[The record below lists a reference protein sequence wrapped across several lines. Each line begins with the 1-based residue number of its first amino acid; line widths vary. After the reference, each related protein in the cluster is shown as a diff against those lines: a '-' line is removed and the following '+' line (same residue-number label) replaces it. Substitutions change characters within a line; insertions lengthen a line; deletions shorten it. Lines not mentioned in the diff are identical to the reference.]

1 MSNMAKFLVL
11 FFILLI
17 AGFLGYF
24 VYQQNKHLHNLPVLG
39 EGGHTVGTFSFTNQ
53 DGKTITEKDVQ
64 SKMYVVEY
72 FFTTCKGICP
82 KMNENMA
89 KVYQVFKEDKDF
101 MILSH
106 TVDPETDTV
115 AQLKRYSQ
123 KFEANPNQWHFL
135 TGTKQALYT
144 KAINDY
150 LVTAAD
156 STEVKVMPSF
166 IHTERFVL
174 VDKYGRL
181 RGKFYDGT
189 NEGDVQQLIGD
200 IKELKDEE
208 KDAIISQN
216 AMKK

>member
-1 MSNMAKFLVL
+1 MSNVAKFLVL
-11 FFILLI
+11 FFILLVVC
-17 AGFLGYF
+17 FLGYF
-24 VYQQNKHLHNLPVLG
+24 KYQQDHHLHNLPVLG
-39 EGGHTVGTFSFTNQ
+39 EGGHTVGAFSFTNQ
-53 DGKTITEKDVQ
+53 DGKTITEKDV
-64 SKMYVVEY
+64 KDKIYVVEY

-89 KVYQVFKEDKDF
+89 KVYQVFKENKDF

-115 AQLKRYSQ
+115 AQMKRYSQ
-123 KFEANPNQWHFL
+123 KFEANPDQWHFL

-156 STEVKVMPSF
+156 STAVKIIPSF

-174 VDKYGRL
+174 IDKYNRI

-200 IKELKDEE
+200 IKELQKESADQ
-208 KDAIISQN
+208 IMTQN
-216 AMKK
+216 ALQK